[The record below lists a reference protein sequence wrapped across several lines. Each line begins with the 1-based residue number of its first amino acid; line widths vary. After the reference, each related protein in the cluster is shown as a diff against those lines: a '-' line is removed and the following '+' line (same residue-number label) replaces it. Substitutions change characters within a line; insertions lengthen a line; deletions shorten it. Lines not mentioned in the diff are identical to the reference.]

1 MHNLQA
7 LIAEAG
13 EAEWS
18 RLTERERQRRL
29 VTLKREA
36 KRLKCEGRNDELA
49 ALMGGLEEQSERL

>member
-36 KRLKCEGRNDELA
+36 KRLKREGRNDELA